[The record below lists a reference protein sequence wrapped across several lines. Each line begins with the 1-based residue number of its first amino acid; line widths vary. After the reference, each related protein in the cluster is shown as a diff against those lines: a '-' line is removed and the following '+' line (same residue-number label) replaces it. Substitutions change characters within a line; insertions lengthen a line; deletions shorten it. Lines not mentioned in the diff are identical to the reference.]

1 MQIQLKENLYN
12 DVKTASRFIGVD
24 EEELID
30 RALLFYLNSIQAK
43 MDLEKE
49 LKAWDYLSDEA
60 LMSMDAGL
68 K

>member
-1 MQIQLKENLYN
+1 MQIQLKENLYD

-30 RALLFYLNSIQAK
+30 RALLFYLNSIQAE